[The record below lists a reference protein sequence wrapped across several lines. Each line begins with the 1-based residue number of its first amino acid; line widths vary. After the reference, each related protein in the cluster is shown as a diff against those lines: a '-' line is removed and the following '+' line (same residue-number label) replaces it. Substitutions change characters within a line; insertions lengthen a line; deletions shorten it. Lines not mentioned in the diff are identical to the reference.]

1 MGLTSSSTGTKLLDN
16 DIEALKSKCDFTI
29 AIAGNPNVGK
39 STVFNSLTG
48 LHQHT
53 GNWPGKTVSNASGIA
68 TFNNKN
74 FLLVDIPGT
83 YSIMSNSQEE
93 EIARDYICFGNPDCT
108 VVVLDATCLERNLN
122 LVYQILE
129 ITNKVV
135 VCVNLLDEAKKKGIE
150 IDLDKLSFTLG
161 VPVVGTIARKKK
173 TLNKLMQSVYEVCTE
188 NCSDELFKIEY
199 PESIENAITIVE
211 KSAKELLCPSLFT
224 NYRWISLK
232 LLEGNSKIISS
243 IENYLN
249 INLVDNE
256 NISCSVNKAKE
267 ILEDNNINISSFK
280 DIIVSTIMYH
290 SEKISLDVIRCKRQ
304 NYSVRTNKIDKIL
317 TSKLTGI
324 PIMLLFFA
332 LIFWITIT
340 GANYPSAL
348 LTKFFNYIETKL
360 VLLFEH
366 FNSPLWLIDI
376 SVFGLYRTLA
386 WIVAVMLP
394 PMAIF
399 FPLFTILEDLGYL
412 PRIAFNLDNFFR
424 KACTSG
430 KQALTMCMGFGCN
443 AAGVVGCRII
453 DSPRE
458 RLVAMLTNNFVPC
471 NGRFPFLITISSI
484 FFASS
489 ALGIWSSIWSTLAVI
504 AVIIIGVI
512 VTLIVSKLLSK
523 TILKGMPSSFML
535 ELPPYRTPQFGKIL
549 VRSIFDR
556 TLFVL
561 GRAVSIAI
569 PAGIII
575 WLFANINI
583 SGISL
588 LTHVA
593 NFLNPFAKL
602 MGLDGYILTAF
613 ILALPANEIVL
624 PIILMSYTAGGS
636 LMQIDDLSNIS
647 NILIGNGWTIL
658 TAINVMLFCLMHFP
672 CSTTL
677 ITIKKESGSL
687 KWTALAFLIP
697 TFLGIITCMFTTGVY
712 NLIF

>member
-211 KSAKELLCPSLFT
+211 KSAKELLCSSLFT

-267 ILEDNNINISSFK
+267 ILEENNINISSFK
-280 DIIVSTIMYH
+280 DIIVSTIMFH
-290 SEKISLDVIRCKRQ
+290 SEKISLDVIHCKRK

-677 ITIKKESGSL
+677 ITIRKESGSL

>member
-211 KSAKELLCPSLFT
+211 KSAKELLCSSLFT

-267 ILEDNNINISSFK
+267 ILEENNINISSFK
-280 DIIVSTIMYH
+280 DIIVSTIMFH

-512 VTLIVSKLLSK
+512 VTLVVSKILSK

-593 NFLNPFAKL
+593 NFLDPFAKL
-602 MGLDGYILTAF
+602 IGLDGYILTAF

-647 NILIGNGWTIL
+647 NILISNGWTIL

-677 ITIKKESGSL
+677 ITIRKESGSL

>member
-211 KSAKELLCPSLFT
+211 KSAKELLCSSLFT

-412 PRIAFNLDNFFR
+412 PIIAFNLDNFFR

-647 NILIGNGWTIL
+647 NILISNGWTIL

>member
-135 VCVNLLDEAKKKGIE
+135 VCVNLLDEAEKKGIE

-211 KSAKELLCPSLFT
+211 KSAKELLCSSLFT

-267 ILEDNNINISSFK
+267 ILEENNINISSFK

-535 ELPPYRTPQFGKIL
+535 ELPPYRTPQFGKIF

-593 NFLNPFAKL
+593 NFLDPFAKL

-647 NILIGNGWTIL
+647 NILISNGWTIL

-677 ITIKKESGSL
+677 ITIRKESGSL

>member
-1 MGLTSSSTGTKLLDN
+1 MGLSSSSTGTKLLDN

-68 TFNNKN
+68 NFNDKD

-211 KSAKELLCPSLFT
+211 KSAKELLCSSLFT

-512 VTLIVSKLLSK
+512 VTLVVSKILSK

-593 NFLNPFAKL
+593 NFLDPFAKL

-647 NILIGNGWTIL
+647 NILISNDWTIL

-697 TFLGIITCMFTTGVY
+697 TFLGIIACMFTTGVY

>member
-135 VCVNLLDEAKKKGIE
+135 VCVNLLDEAEKKGIE

-211 KSAKELLCPSLFT
+211 KSAKELLCSSLFT

-512 VTLIVSKLLSK
+512 VTLVVSKILSK

-588 LTHVA
+588 LTHVS

-647 NILIGNGWTIL
+647 NILISNGWTIL

-677 ITIKKESGSL
+677 ITIRKESGSL